1 MHDRSERRTGSE
13 QQRKTHSPR
22 LSGLRRISMAAACLV
37 AGLLASTAASSAQ
50 SQTMFRGDLA
60 HTGVYSGTAP
70 KSITHVVWEF
80 KTGSRIFSSPVVAD
94 GLVFV
99 GSNDHFV
106 YAIDAVTGSETWK
119 FQTGANVNGTPA
131 VANGAVYVLSLDGN
145 AYALDEHTGK
155 QLWKFQ
161 TAGES
166 RLNVA
171 GIYGLAP
178 SREVVPDVWDF
189 FLSSPAVDGGLVYFG
204 SGDHNVY
211 ALEAATGKL
220 RWKFQAGD
228 VVHSSPAIVNG
239 VLYIGCWD
247 GVMYALKANTGELVW
262 KYATAVDPTHFMQG
276 IPGSAAVADGIVVF
290 GSRDNNIYALDANTG
305 KELWRQSNG
314 GSWVIASPAIKDGVV
329 YITTSD
335 SLKLRALQLRTGT
348 QLFDMTYKTYSFSS
362 PALAGGHAYFGSF
375 DGIVWDAD
383 LSSRQL
389 QSRFQVAARLSHKE
403 LLTEDGHLNESLIFG
418 PMGPDGKP
426 NNTIDATIVGMDRL
440 LQLGAILSSPAVADG
455 VVYVASADGSVY
467 ALD

>member
-1 MHDRSERRTGSE
+1 MRDRSERRTGSE
-13 QQRKTHSPR
+13 QKRKMNSPR
-22 LSGLRRISMAAACLV
+22 RAGLRRISISAACLA
-37 AGLLASTAASSAQ
+37 AGLLASTAGSSAQ

-60 HTGVYSGTAP
+60 HTGVYSGSAP
-70 KSITHVVWEF
+70 KGINHVAWEF
-80 KTGSRIFSSPVVAD
+80 KTGGRIFSSPVVAD

-99 GSNDHFV
+99 GSNDHLI
-106 YAIDAVTGSETWK
+106 YAIDAGTGREAWK

-178 SREVVPDVWDF
+178 SREVIPDVWDF

-228 VVHSSPAIVNG
+228 VVHSSPAIANG

-262 KYATAVDPTHFMQG
+262 KYATSVDATHFMQG
-276 IPGSAAVADGIVVF
+276 LPGSAAVADGIVVF

-335 SLKLRALQLRTGT
+335 SVKLRALQLKTGT

-389 QSRFQVAARLSHKE
+389 QDGFHVAARVTHKE
-403 LLTEDGHLNESLIFG
+403 LLKEDGHLNDSAIYG
-418 PMGPDGKP
+418 PLGPDGRP
-426 NNTIDATIVGMDRL
+426 NNTIDANIVGMDRL
-440 LQLGAILSSPAVADG
+440 LQLGAILSSPAVANG